1 MMLLSI
7 LNPSMQELLAR
18 AQTQA
23 RLTLS
28 ETSVDL
34 PPAKSQGSVERITAR
49 APPDSLSSL
58 SKTSGLSGFLTARES
73 KNAKQ
78 MKPTQSLP
86 TTLPGGPQ
94 N

>member
-7 LNPSMQELLAR
+7 LNPNLLEAAVR
-18 AQTQA
+18 TSTQA
-23 RLTLS
+23 HLTLS

-58 SKTSGLSGFLTARES
+58 SKALGLSGFLTARES

-78 MKPTQSLP
+78 MKPTQSLH